1 MQSRPVQRQRPP
13 PRGCAECG
21 FTGYRGR
28 TGIHELLL
36 VDDRVRMAIHRGENE
51 VTLNQQLGADY
62 ITLRHAGRDKALVGI
77 TSWQE
82 VLRVSEQQ
90 IAEAS

>member
-1 MQSRPVQRQRPP
+1 
-13 PRGCAECG
+13 
-21 FTGYRGR
+21 
-28 TGIHELLL
+28 
-36 VDDRVRMAIHRGENE
+36 MAIHRGENE